1 MSNFTLTD
9 RQIVQLQMA
18 RNLVVGVSKELEA
31 NNIITVDAQSG
42 DLPDTRST
50 VVVSTFEGDP
60 AASIHGHAEIQ
71 AGEFTIGLRHFH
83 DGKSQ
88 YIDLPE
94 DCDEVER

>member
-9 RQIVQLQMA
+9 MQIVQLRMA
-18 RNLVVGVSKELEA
+18 RDLVVGVSKELEA

-42 DLPDTRST
+42 ARST

>member
-1 MSNFTLTD
+1 MSSFELTSYQIARLRIA
-9 RQIVQLQMA
+9 RQ
-18 RNLVVGVSKELEA
+18 LVVGVSKELEA